1 MARGPRKH
9 LKALAAPKNFM
20 LGRLHGVWAP
30 RPSSGPHKL
39 RECLPLVV
47 MLRNRLK
54 LALTKR
60 EVTQILMQR
69 YVKVDG
75 KVRTDSTFPAG
86 FMDVVSITKTD
97 ENFRL
102 LYDTKGR
109 FALHKI
115 KNEESK
121 FKLCRVRRLDFV
133 NGGIPTLST
142 HDGRTFRYPNPAIAV
157 NDSVKVDLQTGEIVD
172 FIKFEIGNVCM
183 ITGGHNIGRV
193 GAIVHREKHQGSFE
207 IVHLKDVAGH
217 EYATRLNNVFV
228 IGTGNKPT
236 VSIPRGN
243 GIKLSIMEEMKK
255 RQA

>member
-1 MARGPRKH
+1 MPHSSNLCTILLHLQRGPRKH

-20 LGRLHGVWAP
+20 LGRLHGVWVSQHFFSECFLFCCSCIQAP

-86 FMDVVSITKTD
+86 FMGKLFTDRLYTPNYHLSWSYCSLDVVSITKTD

-121 FKLCRVRRLDFV
+121 VGDFGNLFLLLFSRKGLLIFSVQALPCSSSRL
-133 NGGIPTLST
+133 
-142 HDGRTFRYPNPAIAV
+142 RQRWYPHSLHP
-157 NDSVKVDLQTGEIVD
+157 
-172 FIKFEIGNVCM
+172 
-183 ITGGHNIGRV
+183 
-193 GAIVHREKHQGSFE
+193 
-207 IVHLKDVAGH
+207 
-217 EYATRLNNVFV
+217 
-228 IGTGNKPT
+228 
-236 VSIPRGN
+236 
-243 GIKLSIMEEMKK
+243 
-255 RQA
+255 